1 MSQRGPNLG
10 RLAKTLR
17 RHAKDGWQRAVFS
30 WPRADDTAA
39 AEVFEGDDLDAMV
52 EAAMNAAS
60 EGRVKQVLVIDAR
73 TRVRIDARFG
83 KAKVVTLDEERK
95 SKIMGGK
102 DKVLQPDGSADLL
115 RVIGIMNADGTI
127 SAKSAKK
134 YKQVNHFVELCR
146 PGWERLLAH
155 RKATEEAPLRIVD
168 VACGNGYLTFVLA
181 EALKLAEI
189 PSTLWGIDIRE
200 DLVANCRERSE
211 TMGWS
216 NTKFTVGRIADVKP
230 TEPPDILL
238 ALHACDTA
246 TDEALALGILSAA
259 PVLLVAPCCQRELA
273 AQLEKNTDGAMTKHG
288 LLRREYG
295 SVLTDSL
302 RVEILTACGYKVD
315 VVEFVESTH
324 SAKNLL
330 LRAHRRP
337 GAGKALTP
345 EALIKLRERCE
356 ALGVE
361 PTLLKLLE
369 NPTAA

>member
-1 MSQRGPNLG
+1 MP
-10 RLAKTLR
+10 
-17 RHAKDGWQRAVFS
+17 
-30 WPRADDTAA
+30 P
-39 AEVFEGDDLDAMV
+39 
-52 EAAMNAAS
+52 
-60 EGRVKQVLVIDAR
+60 
-73 TRVRIDARFG
+73 
-83 KAKVVTLDEERK
+83 
-95 SKIMGGK
+95 
-102 DKVLQPDGSADLL
+102 
-115 RVIGIMNADGTI
+115 
-127 SAKSAKK
+127 
-134 YKQVNHFVELCR
+134 
-146 PGWERLLAH
+146 
-155 RKATEEAPLRIVD
+155 RIVD

-216 NTKFTVGRIADVKP
+216 NTKFTVGRLADVQP

-246 TDEALALGILSAA
+246 TDEALALGIRSAA

-273 AQLEKNTDGAMTKHG
+273 AQLEKNTDGAITKHG

-295 SVLTDSL
+295 SVLTDAL
-302 RVEILTACGYKVD
+302 RVEMLTACGYKVD

-345 EALIKLRERCE
+345 EALIRLRERCE

-369 NPTAA
+369 NPPSA